1 MGKLAESQGQY
12 VVNAKGERIAVLLP
26 LGEYRR
32 LIEDLHDLAKV
43 AERRTEEPLSLE
55 EMRLRLK
62 EHGPL

>member
-1 MGKLAESQGQY
+1 MAESQGQY

-26 LGEYRR
+26 LGECHS

-55 EMRLRLK
+55 DMQLPLK
-62 EHGPL
+62 EDGQL